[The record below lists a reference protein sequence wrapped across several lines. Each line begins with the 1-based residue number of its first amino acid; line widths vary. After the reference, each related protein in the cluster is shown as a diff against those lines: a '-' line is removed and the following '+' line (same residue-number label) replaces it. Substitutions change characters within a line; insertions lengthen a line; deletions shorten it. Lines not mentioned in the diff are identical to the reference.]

1 MEQVFLI
8 FCSNR
13 KQTHRCV
20 TCWLA
25 AGPPGFEAPAED
37 CAVRHHHD
45 GHHVARGA
53 DGSWYVSPTEWGS
66 FWGAVISAGPVVG
79 VIPAEHLIKQNLN
92 YFLFHFCM
100 FCIFSI
106 STIHL
111 CQLVS
116 YIEWSHISAVSKA
129 YGKQS
134 EKLSVMKLWSLCS
147 SIVLDYNTSHGVH
160 G

>member
-1 MEQVFLI
+1 MSVRSLVLDTIMVVNFKKLSGAGFVI
-8 FCSNR
+8 FCSNMT
-13 KQTHRCV
+13 QTHRCV
-20 TCWLA
+20 TCWLGA
-25 AGPPGFEAPAED
+25 VPPGFEAPAWD
-37 CAVRHHHD
+37 RAVWHHHD

-100 FCIFSI
+100 FCI

-116 YIEWSHISAVSKA
+116 FIEWSHISAVSKA
-129 YGKQS
+129 YG
-134 EKLSVMKLWSLCS
+134 V
-147 SIVLDYNTSHGVH
+147 
-160 G
+160 